1 MLIRY
6 TRLHFRDSKYS
17 CTRLNGNVQNGL
29 KTTKS
34 SEYEFLKW
42 AETNKNRELLIIF
55 CNELGVRQRSYHALH
70 TYYS

>member
-6 TRLHFRDSKYS
+6 IRLHFRDIKFSHAR
-17 CTRLNGNVQNGL
+17 TNGNVQNGL

-55 CNELGVRQRSYHALH
+55 C
-70 TYYS
+70 